1 HGQPGHRAAVRRPA
15 RRHRPGSPRPVGGRP
30 PVGGPPPADRAGPPG
45 PGHAVRVPVRR
56 PALGP
61 GRPQPRPRRRLVQPP
76 VPEGPRA
83 ARPGLL
89 DLVRPHRLRGHRRP
103 VGHRRHRPR
112 ARRRG
117 PQDRRRGD
125 RRPGRRRDHR
135 ARAGRGQGQPAIRD
149 PPLLRGLRRPDEP
162 AGHRRAAP
170 TRHPDHRPDPRAD
183 RRRHPG
189 RRPSGRRRPGRHPP
203 VAGRRRPLRRRR
215 LRPRGPR
222 PGVQRRL
229 NPVAPA
235 VADAAAVAD
244 APVPATGRSRR
255 VAHWLFGTADGRS
268 VVVLVLLPVAFYV
281 VPALLGYPAIAGDNA
296 IQNFPLRVF
305 TGQLVRQ
312 GHLPLWNPFIWSG
325 SPLLGG
331 LNAGAFYPLTFAF
344 AILPAVTAW
353 VANLLVVYWAA
364 GLGLYLLGRQL
375 RLRPLPCLLAALTYS
390 FGGAMSGQL
399 VHLGVIQVMGWM
411 PLLVLAQH
419 RRSWAVLGTGP
430 PLSNG
435 PAGAPTGK
443 AHTAAV
449 GEGPHVAEE
458 PGVGAPGGSSI
469 WPWVT
474 LLAAVVGLVALTGE
488 PRSMAE
494 AEVVAAVVTVWLV
507 LRPYGGWAVTAGR
520 RLAFVGWSGLAAVW
534 GAAVAASQL
543 LPGWSFINASQRA
556 SESYTY
562 FGTGSLRVGWTTLLL
577 VPDLFGGDGLFGQ
590 PTYFNRY
597 NLPEVVGYVGLLPLV
612 AAFALA
618 ARSFGRRRDPRS
630 SDWGLW
636 LLLAVLGLVMSWGAF
651 TPAGHL
657 FVHIPL
663 FGKTRLQS
671 RNLGIVDLALAVLLA
686 FWADR
691 ALGGRGAGMF
701 TGWRR
706 WVSAAPALAAVVLC
720 VVVLAAPVALEETFG
735 ASPVGAALGR
745 NLAPWFAG
753 QLVVGLAAVAL
764 VLGWPRLSRAWRPR
778 AVVGLVVVDLFL
790 FLLSTSTGL
799 APGHVTLEPS
809 TAEATAVLGHDG
821 RFAIYDTTA
830 LNVSDLSQI
839 GQPDLNVLTKLPSVQ
854 GYGSIVGNTYGT
866 ATGTHT
872 LDAVD
877 PCALARGVFTP
888 LRLASLLTLPR
899 FLAPGVTA
907 DGKAPP
913 APPACP
919 GAPAAGTAHRRTF
932 YLGWSVDL
940 SGASLIRADGKTGSG
955 TGPAA
960 GPAAPGGGRS
970 ADLRVGVV
978 GPTGRT
984 VWPTETVRTTASGWS
999 VR

>member
-1 HGQPGHRAAVRRPA
+1 
-15 RRHRPGSPRPVGGRP
+15 
-30 PVGGPPPADRAGPPG
+30 
-45 PGHAVRVPVRR
+45 
-56 PALGP
+56 
-61 GRPQPRPRRRLVQPP
+61 
-76 VPEGPRA
+76 
-83 ARPGLL
+83 
-89 DLVRPHRLRGHRRP
+89 
-103 VGHRRHRPR
+103 
-112 ARRRG
+112 
-117 PQDRRRGD
+117 
-125 RRPGRRRDHR
+125 
-135 ARAGRGQGQPAIRD
+135 
-149 PPLLRGLRRPDEP
+149 
-162 AGHRRAAP
+162 
-170 TRHPDHRPDPRAD
+170 
-183 RRRHPG
+183 
-189 RRPSGRRRPGRHPP
+189 
-203 VAGRRRPLRRRR
+203 
-215 LRPRGPR
+215 
-222 PGVQRRL
+222 
-229 NPVAPA
+229 
-235 VADAAAVAD
+235 
-244 APVPATGRSRR
+244 
-255 VAHWLFGTADGRS
+255 LFGTADGRS

-399 VHLGVIQVMGWM
+399 VHLGVIQGMGWM
-411 PLLVLAQH
+411 PLLVLAQL
-419 RRSWAVLGTGP
+419 RLSWAVLGTGP
-430 PLSNG
+430 ALSNG

-778 AVVGLVVVDLFL
+778 AVVGLVVVNLFL

-999 VR
+999 VRFATSQAAAGLVVTGPASSVSEASVVDGATGGQWALDGVLQQALGQAGWRYAGNWTEYGRFVRTTVRPPVWVAGSPAGSSATQVTATDWGTTVDRVTAAGPVTVVRSEAYMPGWRVQAVPATGGHPRELAVRQVGLLQGVRVPAGRWTLTFLYRPPGLNAGLAGSAAGLAGFVAVGVVAVVRRRKRRRRPRSEAGAVSDGASGGGTA